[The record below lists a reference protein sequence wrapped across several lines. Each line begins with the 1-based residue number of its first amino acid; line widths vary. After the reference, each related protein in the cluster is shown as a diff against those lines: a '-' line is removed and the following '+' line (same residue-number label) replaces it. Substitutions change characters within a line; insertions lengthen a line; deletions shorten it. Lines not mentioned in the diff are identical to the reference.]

1 MALMVPRSRL
11 AIASL
16 LVSLSHPV
24 SAAAQMSGET
34 AGFVIQL
41 GNDTI
46 AVEQYRRSAHD
57 LESELAVRVPFA
69 RRVHFLAALDSAGR
83 VRRFDMTVRPLTRSA
98 GRPATSTVTF
108 HKDSADLTL
117 TLGDS
122 VRRLRIPTQLGAV
135 PLSAFSASLIEIA
148 VMQARRTKRDSV
160 AFDWLALGAPDATPS
175 YVAKRGK
182 DSVAI
187 GFLGSR
193 LLARVD
199 GKGRILGLDGRET
212 TQKVWITRVK
222 EVNVGAFATTIA
234 QEETARGPA
243 GQLSPRDTLWATVAA
258 AHLRLDYGRPRK
270 RGREIFGG
278 VVPWNKVWRL
288 GANAA
293 TQLTT
298 DRDLRI
304 GDQVIPKG
312 EYSLWMLPEPIIA
325 KLIVNRQTGRWGT
338 EYDSTHDLCRLDLAR
353 YTLPSPVE
361 AFTIA
366 VTPRDSGGVLT
377 LSWDQTAFFLP
388 FTVVP

>member
-1 MALMVPRSRL
+1 MSQRSRL
-11 AIASL
+11 AVASL
-16 LVSLSHPV
+16 LLSVSHSV
-24 SAAAQMSGET
+24 SAAAQMTGET
-34 AGFVIQL
+34 AGFIIQL

-69 RRVHFLAALDSAGR
+69 RRVHFLASLDSAGR
-83 VRRFDMTVRPLTRSA
+83 VRRFDMTVRPLTNSA

-122 VRRLRIPTQLGAV
+122 VRRLRIPTRPGAV
-135 PLSAFSASLIEIA
+135 PLSAFSASLIELA
-148 VMQARRTKRDSV
+148 VVQARRTKRDSV
-160 AFDWLALGAPDATPS
+160 EFDWLALGSPEATPS
-175 YVAKRGK
+175 YVARRGK

-212 TQKVWITRVK
+212 TQKVRITRVK
-222 EVNVGAFATTIA
+222 DVNVGAFATTIA

-243 GQLSPRDTLWATVAA
+243 GQLSPRDTVWATVAA
-258 AHLRLDYGRPRK
+258 AHLVVDYGRPRK

-278 VVPWNKVWRL
+278 VVPWNKVWRV

-293 TQLTT
+293 TQLST
-298 DRDLRI
+298 DQDLRI
-304 GDQVIPKG
+304 GDQVIPRG
-312 EYSLWMLPEPIIA
+312 AYTLWMLPEPTGA
-325 KLIVNRQTGRWGT
+325 KLIVNRRTGQWGT
-338 EYDSTHDLCRLDLAR
+338 EYDSTKDLCRLDLAR

-388 FTVVP
+388 FTVIP